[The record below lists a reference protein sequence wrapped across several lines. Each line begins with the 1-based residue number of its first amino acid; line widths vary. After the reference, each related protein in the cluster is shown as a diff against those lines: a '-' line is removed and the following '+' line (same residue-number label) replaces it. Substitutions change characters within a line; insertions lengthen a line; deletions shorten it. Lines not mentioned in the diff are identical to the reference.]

1 MEGPKISIN
10 SISFLRAEDDPSSL
24 YVWGCGHGCV
34 DEANMLSFLQPLLS
48 EDTNFFNRKIVV
60 FGLPMIDLL
69 CRLLSN
75 LRSSFLRHL
84 FFSGRHWWQP
94 KIQNQWQIKIMRYD
108 ILLHYLCCYKLPN
121 IYYDKSIHH
130 LEFIVWRALHYLG
143 LWLSSMIL
151 DNNNDAAYCFIFFL
165 HINQID
171 FFFGQYYHLMEL
183 KAQQPLLC
191 LHEPENGVDPLNFPV
206 IMDLPQNS
214 SFFSGDNFKLVD
226 EVFVL
231 IAYIFACFSI
241 LFYLYIL
248 SGFLHADGFIHLRIC
263 DLLHKLKNTLMSFK
277 FLKFAFKLQFI
288 ASIAYFARMT
298 YLSIA
303 NWFLIFDLLFISC

>member
-1 MEGPKISIN
+1 MDGRSKNFNQFYFIPTSRRWPKFSIC
-10 SISFLRAEDDPSSL
+10 LRMWTWL
-24 YVWGCGHGCV
+24 CGWSKY
-34 DEANMLSFLQPLLS
+34 AQFFAALTS
-48 EDTNFFNRKIVV
+48 EDTNFFNRKIIV

-165 HINQID
+165 HINQMD
-171 FFFGQYYHLMEL
+171 FFLG
-183 KAQQPLLC
+183 
-191 LHEPENGVDPLNFPV
+191 
-206 IMDLPQNS
+206 
-214 SFFSGDNFKLVD
+214 
-226 EVFVL
+226 
-231 IAYIFACFSI
+231 SI
-241 LFYLYIL
+241 IIL
-248 SGFLHADGFIHLRIC
+248 W
-263 DLLHKLKNTLMSFK
+263 N
-277 FLKFAFKLQFI
+277 
-288 ASIAYFARMT
+288 
-298 YLSIA
+298 
-303 NWFLIFDLLFISC
+303 